1 MEDVMSVT
9 QLRYLMS
16 KLRGKVM
23 NLAVQAQTP
32 APPPQGTRGLFIAD
46 DGTLRLTT
54 PDGSTEPVGYSAD
67 PWVAAAPWTVAR
79 LTEDVTIP
87 SITSAQTIVPG
98 LSLDIDDWQ
107 AVYEYNLLIIPDP
120 LYRDADADLYF
131 YDIIDDDGFVSINAV
146 YENDYNGAVR
156 IDGSNICVKVS
167 GKIACDDPDEDPS
180 PFPLTVRPA
189 INCSGTI
196 TNLPIK
202 AGSFFALRRLA

>member
-87 SITSAQTIVPG
+87 SITSAQTVVPG
-98 LSLDIDDWQ
+98 LSVDIDDWQ
-107 AVYEYNLLIIPDP
+107 AVYEYMVLIIPDP
-120 LYRDADADLYF
+120 LYRGADADLYI
-131 YDIIDDDGFVSINAV
+131 YDIVDDGGFVSFENAAAYEDGAV
-146 YENDYNGAVR
+146 YSDR
-156 IDGSNICVKVS
+156 SNASLYYS
-167 GKIACDDPDEDPS
+167 GTIGCDDPDEDPS
-180 PFPLTVRPA
+180 PFPLTVRLVITA
-189 INCSGTI
+189 SSTV